1 MPITPTFDPTTGASG
16 GSEGG
21 ASAPGL
27 TVTGRAD
34 GEAYNVSA
42 GARSL
47 SISNPDGATLS
58 TTVEQ
63 ASTGG
68 AITVTGSTG
77 TTPSWTA
84 PSGSTTGEAVQVR
97 VKATKGGLSTSVGFT
112 ERVAGSGGAAQWV
125 DLVDLDFTDVD
136 TVSALSV
143 GSHTLTFASSADT
156 IGVDWSVYSGGDGTV
171 TPTNGSGL
179 IFDGGTDTSAGNT
192 LSLDLDPLLSSYTVE
207 DVKKYQYAVH
217 FVITGLTYPSAG
229 NSLFFAGVNIGT
241 NVTHNSGKARMFF
254 AEDAGD
260 GTNEEIRVRKNTS
273 SSALQATTAIKTS
286 RVVTL
291 ILTGGEIVEAMD
303 TSGTTPPTP
312 ASGASGTITV
322 GSESVGLASVT
333 PTYQADGLR
342 GFVTSGDTADFTVT
356 RLLMQRLQ

>member
-16 GSEGG
+16 GASGGGGSE
-21 ASAPGL
+21 PGL
-27 TVTGRAD
+27 TVTGRTD

-97 VKATKGGLSTSVGFT
+97 VQATKGGLSTSVGFT
-112 ERVAGSGGAAQWV
+112 ERVAGSGGGSWT
-125 DLVDLDFTDVD
+125 DLLDLDFT
-136 TVSALSV
+136 TVSTASALSV
-143 GSHTLTFASSADT
+143 GSHTIAVSGKSVAM
-156 IGVDWSVYSGGDGTV
+156 DWSLYSGADGTV
-171 TPTNGSGL
+171 TPTAGTGMVY
-179 IFDGGTDTSAGNT
+179 DGGTDTSSTCT
-192 LSLDLDPLLSSYTVE
+192 LSIDIDPLLASYTVE
-207 DVKKYQYAVH
+207 DVRSYQYAVH
-217 FVITGLTYPSAG
+217 VVITGLTYPSSN
-229 NSLFFAGVNIGT
+229 NSMIFVGLNQGSNIS
-241 NVTHNSGKARMFF
+241 HNSGRARMLFV
-254 AEDAGD
+254 EDAGD
-260 GTNEEIRVRKNTS
+260 GANEEIRVRKNTS
-273 SSALQATTAIKTS
+273 ASAVQATTAIKTS

-291 ILTGGEIVEAMD
+291 ILTAGEIVQVMD

-312 ASGASGTITV
+312 APGGAATITV
-322 GSESVGLASVT
+322 GSESVGLASSA
-333 PTYQADGLR
+333 PTYQSAGLR
-342 GFVTSGDTADFTVT
+342 CFASAGDIADFTLT
-356 RLLMQRLQ
+356 RILVQRLQ